1 MLATLEDVKEMLASG
16 KTLVLAGDEALLA
29 SVPAGRWIG
38 GTIPYFMDADGGVT
52 TRDRLF
58 VQVVPPEAKAATV
71 SAYDLDSLKQV
82 AVDSPDRGYSVLI
95 IPAFTPIH
103 QAYALDAPGYP
114 DLFLKVIGGWIAGI
128 HLDALGKRRPKDFAG
143 TTGRSY
149 EDRCL
154 ALHVELAP
162 PFRAQLD
169 IVNIFEPSTGT
180 ELRFPKPGCEVD
192 DCVVNGVTRN
202 FHDFLV
208 ENKIDIRLPLV
219 AETFGALINV
229 SIQSLDAGKRTV
241 KLYAPVFDGL
251 SYWPAQPLSN
261 YPERFAVA
269 IPHIETTPVFSCNCV
284 LNYLYGQLEGRH
296 TGRMTGPMTF
306 GEIAFQL
313 LNQTLVYVTL
323 SRDAA

>member
-1 MLATLEDVKEMLASG
+1 MLATLADVKTMLVAG
-16 KTLVLAGDEALLA
+16 KTLILAGDEELLA
-29 SVPAGRWIG
+29 AVPAGRWIG

-58 VQVVPPEAKAATV
+58 VQVVPPQARATTV
-71 SAYDLDSLKQV
+71 ATYDLDSVKRV
-82 AVDSPDRGYSVLI
+82 GVESPDRGYSVLI

-103 QAYALDAPGYP
+103 QQYALDAPGYA
-114 DLFLKVIGGWIAGI
+114 DLFLKVIGGWIAGV
-128 HLDALGKRRPKDFAG
+128 HLDDLGKRRPKVFDG
-143 TTGRSY
+143 STGCSY

-154 ALHVELAP
+154 AMHVELAP
-162 PFRAQLD
+162 PWHAQLD
-169 IVNIFEPSTGT
+169 IVNIFERSDGP
-180 ELRFPKPGCEVD
+180 ELRFPKQGFEVG

-208 ENKIDIRLPLV
+208 ESKIDVRLPLM

-229 SIQSLDAGKRTV
+229 SIQSLDAEKGTV
-241 KLYAPVFDGL
+241 RLYAPVFEGVA
-251 SYWPAQPLSN
+251 YRPARPLSN

-269 IPHIETTPVFSCNCV
+269 IPHVASEPVFSCNCV
-284 LNYLYGQLEGRH
+284 LNYLYGQLEGHH
-296 TGRMTGPMTF
+296 TGRITGPMTF
-306 GEIAFQL
+306 GEIAYQL

>member
-1 MLATLEDVKEMLASG
+1 MLATLADVKKMLVAG
-16 KTLVLAGDEALLA
+16 KTLILAGDEELLA
-29 SVPAGRWIG
+29 AVPAGRWIG

-58 VQVVPPEAKAATV
+58 VQEVPPEAKATTV
-71 SAYDLDSLKQV
+71 SVYDLDSIKRLGV
-82 AVDSPDRGYSVLI
+82 ESPDRGYTVVI

-103 QAYALDAPGYP
+103 QAYALDAPAYP

-128 HLDALGKRRPKDFAG
+128 HLDDLGKRRPKVFDG
-143 TTGRSY
+143 GTGRSY

-154 ALHVELAP
+154 ALHVELAA

-169 IVNIFEPSTGT
+169 IVNIFDRSDSP
-180 ELRFPKPGCEVD
+180 ELRFPKQGFEVD
-192 DCVVNGVTRN
+192 DCVVNGVSRN

-208 ENKIDIRLPLV
+208 ENKIDVRLPLV

-229 SIQSLDAGKRTV
+229 SIQSLDAEKHTV
-241 KLYAPVFDGL
+241 KLYAPVFEGL
-251 SYWPAQPLSN
+251 SYWPARPLTN
-261 YPERFAVA
+261 YAERFAVA
-269 IPHIETTPVFSCNCV
+269 IPKVESEPVFSCNCV
-284 LNYLYGQLEGRH
+284 LNYLYGQLEGHH
-296 TGRMTGPMTF
+296 TGRITGPMTF
-306 GEIAFQL
+306 GEVAYQL